1 VRNPSRHEENGGRT
15 LKLARSKNW
24 EDASNMPTTIPARK
38 SEYRMTLLERVIVLL
53 GQGSIWYT
61 CYTYPYDRRE
71 FNASVDFGFI

>member
-1 VRNPSRHEENGGRT
+1 
-15 LKLARSKNW
+15 
-24 EDASNMPTTIPARK
+24 MPTTIPARK

-61 CYTYPYDRRE
+61 CYAYPYDRRE